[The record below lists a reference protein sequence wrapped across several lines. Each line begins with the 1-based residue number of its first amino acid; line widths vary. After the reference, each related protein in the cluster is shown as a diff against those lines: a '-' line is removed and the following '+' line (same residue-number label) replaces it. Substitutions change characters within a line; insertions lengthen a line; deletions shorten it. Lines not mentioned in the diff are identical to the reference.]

1 MRHGVKGFKLG
12 RTASHKK
19 ATLRILATA
28 LLKHKKIR
36 TTITKAKAT
45 RLFVE
50 PIITKAKTDTVHS
63 RRIVAADIQD
73 RKVLQELFGEIAQ
86 KVANRNGGYTRI
98 VKLGT
103 RPGDAS
109 EMAFIELV
117 DYNLGTQ
124 VSEKPK
130 KQKAEPKDTSTV
142 EDKKNEEIV
151 EAEVIEESAQAEDS
165 KVNPKVESA
174 EETTSTEDKK
184 EN

>member
-50 PIITKAKTDTVHS
+50 PIITKAKIDTVHS

-73 RKVLQELFGEIAQ
+73 RTVLQELFGEIAN

-109 EMAFIELV
+109 EMAYIELV

-130 KQKAEPKDTSTV
+130 KQKAELKATPV
-142 EDKKNEEIV
+142 VVDKKTEEVV
-151 EAEVIEESAQAEDS
+151 EAEVIEESAQVEETE
-165 KVNPKVESA
+165 VTHEVEST
-174 EETTSTEDKK
+174 EETTSTEDTK